1 MEISNEIIKIIQSKV
16 TYYKN
21 KKYFKIFKD
30 ILISTAMKTIKNET
44 ISKYDDYKE
53 VKINK
58 NNKNKLKSL
67 SINQY
72 EKNSLWLNIM
82 KNIFINKEIKDYD
95 LKNNLIVRN
104 EYNPYNL
111 EKKEE
116 DYCYVFP
123 KNKKC
128 QYQINNLVYL
138 YLSHLSD
145 IKIQRL
151 NIISKKEKTPLTNI
165 VRIYLGLCAQSLG
178 LLKSKKKINEEDS
191 NSANEKSSK
200 KILLKKISLKN
211 DYNDKKINTNKKDN
225 YSKNNN
231 NINNLSKFNNNM
243 IQRKYISDIKTKLAQ
258 KMLILKNQSNKEN
271 NKNNKIILD
280 KNKNDT
286 NDNSNT
292 SDNEEEK
299 NKDDF
304 NNDIISEEF
313 IKSLNNLN
321 KKNKNAALKIL
332 YSSSFTR
339 LFIGETDNESIRE
352 RYLSNIDTKKEQKLE
367 KHNKNYTLSGAYL
380 KMFLNRISQDQ
391 KNNLPL
397 IEKNMENLL
406 NKFKKNQELI
416 DRFKRINFDTEKFN
430 KNEFNKKNGK
440 SENIIQ
446 RINTTTKLEMRPNN
460 AFKLNYNTDINININ
475 KSSNCLSLSQKK
487 YTYYNNQIMKT
498 PERKKHTINYNNNNN
513 YVDKESI
520 IINDK
525 KKRNNL
531 SYNQKKVN
539 DNFRANRKKNIHKY
553 NNISRRGNNKNILYK
568 INLKNQI
575 IKDKDKDKNKNT
587 LLTER
592 NHSTKKT
599 HFQLIFEKKLFRN
612 NDDNMS
618 INNNTLGIN
627 KNLTTRGETNLY
639 IKNEHI
645 HNNKIKNFFTRSDF
659 YFY

>member
-1 MEISNEIIKIIQSKV
+1 MEISNEIIKIIQLKV
-16 TYYKN
+16 TFYKN

-30 ILISTAMKTIKNET
+30 ILINTAMKTIKNEM
-44 ISKYDDYKE
+44 INKYTDYKDL
-53 VKINK
+53 KINK

-82 KNIFINKEIKDYD
+82 KNIFINKEIKDYN

-104 EYNPYNL
+104 EYNPYNQ
-111 EKKEE
+111 EKKE

-128 QYQINNLVYL
+128 QYEINNLVYL

-145 IKIQRL
+145 LKIQRL

-178 LLKSKKKINEEDS
+178 LLKTKKKTNEEDS
-191 NSANEKSSK
+191 NSINEKSSNK
-200 KILLKKISLKN
+200 KILLKKISLNN
-211 DYNDKKINTNKKDN
+211 DYNDIKINTNKKDN
-225 YSKNNN
+225 FSKNNN

-271 NKNNKIILD
+271 NKNNKISLN
-280 KNKNDT
+280 KNKNDI

-292 SDNEEEK
+292 SDNEVEK

-321 KKNKNAALKIL
+321 KKNKNAAFKIL

-367 KHNKNYTLSGAYL
+367 KNNKNYTLSGAYL

-416 DRFKRINFDTEKFN
+416 DRFKRINFDAKKLN
-430 KNEFNKKNGK
+430 KNEFNNNNGK
-440 SENIIQ
+440 SDNILQ

-460 AFKLNYNTDINININ
+460 TIKLNYNTDINININ
-475 KSSNCLSLSQKK
+475 KSSNFLSLSQKNYK
-487 YTYYNNQIMKT
+487 YNKIMKT

-531 SYNQKKVN
+531 SYNQRKVN
-539 DNFRANRKKNIHKY
+539 DIFRTNRKNNIHKN
-553 NNISRRGNNKNILYK
+553 NNISRKGNNKNILYK
-568 INLKNQI
+568 INLKNRI
-575 IKDKDKDKNKNT
+575 IKDKDKNT

-592 NHSTKKT
+592 NHSTKRT

-618 INNNTLGIN
+618 INNNTIRIN
-627 KNLTTRGETNLY
+627 KNLTTRGEANLY

>member
-1 MEISNEIIKIIQSKV
+1 MEISNEIIKIIQLKV
-16 TYYKN
+16 TFYKN

-30 ILISTAMKTIKNET
+30 ILINTAMKTIKNEM
-44 ISKYDDYKE
+44 INKYTDYKDL
-53 VKINK
+53 KINK

-82 KNIFINKEIKDYD
+82 KNIFINKEIKDYN

-104 EYNPYNL
+104 EYNPYNQ
-111 EKKEE
+111 EKKE

-128 QYQINNLVYL
+128 QYEINNLVYL

-145 IKIQRL
+145 LKIQRL

-178 LLKSKKKINEEDS
+178 LLKTKKKTNEEDS
-191 NSANEKSSK
+191 NSINEKSSNK
-200 KILLKKISLKN
+200 KILLKKISLNN
-211 DYNDKKINTNKKDN
+211 DYNDIKINTNKKDN
-225 YSKNNN
+225 FSKNNN

-271 NKNNKIILD
+271 NKNNKISLN
-280 KNKNDT
+280 KNKNDI

-292 SDNEEEK
+292 SDNEVEK

-367 KHNKNYTLSGAYL
+367 KNNKNYTLSGAYL

-416 DRFKRINFDTEKFN
+416 DRFKRINFDAKKLN
-430 KNEFNKKNGK
+430 KNEFNNNNGK
-440 SENIIQ
+440 SDNILQ

-460 AFKLNYNTDINININ
+460 TIKLNYNTDINININ
-475 KSSNCLSLSQKK
+475 KSSNFLSLSQKNYK
-487 YTYYNNQIMKT
+487 YNKIMKT

-531 SYNQKKVN
+531 SYNQRKVN
-539 DNFRANRKKNIHKY
+539 DIFRTNRKNNIHKN
-553 NNISRRGNNKNILYK
+553 NNISRKGNNKNILYK
-568 INLKNQI
+568 INLKNRI
-575 IKDKDKDKNKNT
+575 IKDKDKNT

-592 NHSTKKT
+592 NHSTKRT

-618 INNNTLGIN
+618 INNNTIRIN
-627 KNLTTRGETNLY
+627 KNLTTRGEANLY

-645 HNNKIKNFFTRSDF
+645 HNNKIKNFFIRSDF

>member
-1 MEISNEIIKIIQSKV
+1 MEISNEIIKIIQLKV
-16 TYYKN
+16 TFYKN

-30 ILISTAMKTIKNET
+30 ILINTAMKTIKNEM
-44 ISKYDDYKE
+44 INKYTDYKDL
-53 VKINK
+53 KINK

-82 KNIFINKEIKDYD
+82 KNIFINKEIKDYN

-104 EYNPYNL
+104 EYNPYNQ
-111 EKKEE
+111 EKKE

-128 QYQINNLVYL
+128 QYEINNLVYL

-145 IKIQRL
+145 LKIQRL

-178 LLKSKKKINEEDS
+178 LLKTKKKTNEEDS
-191 NSANEKSSK
+191 NSVNEKSSNK
-200 KILLKKISLKN
+200 KILLKKISLNN
-211 DYNDKKINTNKKDN
+211 DYNDIKINTNKKDN
-225 YSKNNN
+225 FSKNNN
-231 NINNLSKFNNNM
+231 NINNLSKFNNNI
-243 IQRKYISDIKTKLAQ
+243 IQRKYISDIKIKLAQ
-258 KMLILKNQSNKEN
+258 KMSILKNQSNKEN
-271 NKNNKIILD
+271 NKNNKIILN
-280 KNKNDT
+280 KNKNDI

-292 SDNEEEK
+292 SDNEVEK
-299 NKDDF
+299 NKDEF

-367 KHNKNYTLSGAYL
+367 KNNKNYTLSGAYL

-416 DRFKRINFDTEKFN
+416 DRFKRINCDAKKLN
-430 KNEFNKKNGK
+430 KNEFNNNNGK
-440 SENIIQ
+440 SDNILQ

-460 AFKLNYNTDINININ
+460 TIKLNYNTDINININ
-475 KSSNCLSLSQKK
+475 KSSNFLSLSQKNYK
-487 YTYYNNQIMKT
+487 YNNSNKIMKT

-531 SYNQKKVN
+531 SYNQRKVN
-539 DNFRANRKKNIHKY
+539 DIFRTNRKNNIHKN

-568 INLKNQI
+568 INLKNRI
-575 IKDKDKDKNKNT
+575 IKDKDKNT

-592 NHSTKKT
+592 NHSTKRT

-618 INNNTLGIN
+618 INNNTIGIN
-627 KNLTTRGETNLY
+627 KNLTTRGEANLY
-639 IKNEHI
+639 IKNENI